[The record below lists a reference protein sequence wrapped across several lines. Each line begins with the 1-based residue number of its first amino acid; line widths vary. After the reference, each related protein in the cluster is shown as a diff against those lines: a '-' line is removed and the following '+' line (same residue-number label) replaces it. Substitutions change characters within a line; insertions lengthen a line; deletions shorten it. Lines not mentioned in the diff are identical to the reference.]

1 MCLCLLHFHFILCVF
16 RFYYRPNSSSQRV
29 AIQGAA
35 WSVAVR
41 DPKVRWSPSPPGPMQ
56 RRRHRRGRRRIITT
70 TVTSGHRQIHPVRPP
85 RLNIHQE
92 QATVGSHRS
101 SWAALDGVR
110 RASRTLRRASDAKR
124 PTRKSTSRFKR
135 TNKSTE
141 PLIGSSFSVVLKPPP
156 LSSSSIPPRSKCTR
170 AHKQDT
176 QCDPVIHFGFYLV
189 CSPPPPLP
197 YNRNYLNL
205 LLLYLCSDGPLY

>member
-1 MCLCLLHFHFILCVF
+1 MLKVCVVIGSPSSLLTHPSTHNHTHMCVESCVCVSFTFISFCVCF
-16 RFYYRPNSSSQRV
+16 GICYRPNSSSQRV

-85 RLNIHQE
+85 HLIIHQE

-110 RASRTLRRASDAKR
+110 RASRMLRRARDARR
-124 PTRKSTSRFKR
+124 PIRRSTSRFKR

-141 PLIGSSFSVVLKPPP
+141 PLIGFSFSV
-156 LSSSSIPPRSKCTR
+156 
-170 AHKQDT
+170 
-176 QCDPVIHFGFYLV
+176 
-189 CSPPPPLP
+189 
-197 YNRNYLNL
+197 L
-205 LLLYLCSDGPLY
+205 L